1 MTLFN
6 QAVSLIDHPN
16 LPQPSPPPPLLRQ
29 EGWRSS
35 WRRAMSSPTRRSPT
49 SLCRRWWGTPGG
61 WWSGCW
67 AVFPSSACRAASTP
81 TKGTRCGRWAAVLV
95 VMFVARAGDFLTS
108 FSLFGFVFLFSLIF
122 FYFFGVV
129 FFCGFIFF
137 GFVFFF
143 GYILIRLVVF
153 FFIILVSTLFSTMDA
168 IIFFLFFFF
177 CLLLK
182 CFPSSIVYFYQSSCF
197 LLFLLWMRL
206 LKALSSCLVFPH
218 TSLLSNLLSIQYISD
233 YFCFVLFSLAFLYQ
247 TVNLSLRLP
256 LYGISHFLV
265 SFLFSYFFPCTP
277 NSTLTLSSPLSGP
290 TAVRHACARYEGNGR
305 GATRGDQ
312 RGGRP
317 QREL

>member
-1 MTLFN
+1 MITISQPGSPSMTLFN

-168 IIFFLFFFF
+168 IIFFLFIFFF
-177 CLLLK
+177 VYCWNAFHLRLFIFISLHVFFYFFYGCDYLKRCRRVSFFHILRCCLTF
-182 CFPSSIVYFYQSSCF
+182 CPFSIF
-197 LLFLLWMRL
+197 L
-206 LKALSSCLVFPH
+206 
-218 TSLLSNLLSIQYISD
+218 II
-233 YFCFVLFSLAFLYQ
+233 FVLFCFL
-247 TVNLSLRLP
+247 
-256 LYGISHFLV
+256 
-265 SFLFSYFFPCTP
+265 
-277 NSTLTLSSPLSGP
+277 
-290 TAVRHACARYEGNGR
+290 
-305 GATRGDQ
+305 
-312 RGGRP
+312 
-317 QREL
+317 